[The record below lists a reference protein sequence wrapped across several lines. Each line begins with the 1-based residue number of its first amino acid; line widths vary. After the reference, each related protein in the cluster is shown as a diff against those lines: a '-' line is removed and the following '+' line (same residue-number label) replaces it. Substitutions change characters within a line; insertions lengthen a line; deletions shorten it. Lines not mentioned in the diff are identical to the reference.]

1 MPPIRFLPFLIGL
14 CCAMPLMAGG
24 ENPPARFEPVLIDEH
39 LPRAYQNALADIN
52 GDGRLDIAA
61 LGEGRESFVAWY
73 ENPTWRRRLIS
84 GTETTNHIDL
94 AFYDIDRDGE
104 LELALLSDFNL
115 ADTDSGGQI
124 SWLKR
129 QVNLDAPWNV
139 YPIGREPTA
148 HRARWSDL
156 EGDGRPELIVLP
168 IMGVGAE
175 PPRYQ
180 EAAARVLA
188 YRVPQRPRDEAWTP
202 RVLDQTLHIV
212 HGLSAGDL
220 DGNGR
225 GDLLLAGAEGIARL
239 ELSPDGQPR
248 LTRLT
253 RGAQREEGYS
263 GSSEV
268 TMGKLKGGRRFLA
281 AIEPWHGNEVAVY
294 VESAPDSLTFGER
307 TVIDDS
313 YVNGHAVAAGDF
325 DRDGDDEILA
335 GYRGEGWTIY
345 LYDYTRDGSPTWKRW
360 VIDRGGVAVQGISV
374 SDLDADGRL
383 DFVATGGAT
392 NNVML
397 FRGTE

>member
-1 MPPIRFLPFLIGL
+1 MTPIRFLLALMGL
-14 CCAMPLMAGG
+14 WCIPALLAAEEG
-24 ENPPARFEPVLIDEH
+24 PPARFEPVLIDEH

-84 GTETTNHIDL
+84 GNETTNHIDL
-94 AFYDIDRDGE
+94 AFCDIDRDGE
-104 LELALLSDFNL
+104 VELALVSDFNL
-115 ADTDSGGQI
+115 ADTKSGGQV

-129 QVNLDAPWNV
+129 RINSDAPWNV
-139 YPIGREPTA
+139 FYIGREPTA

-156 EGDGRPELIVLP
+156 DGDGRPELVILP

-175 PPRYQ
+175 PPLFQ
-180 EAAARVLA
+180 ETAVRVLA
-188 YRVPQRPRDEAWTP
+188 YRVPQRPRDEAWIP
-202 RVLDQTLHIV
+202 RVLDQTLHIA

-239 ELSPDGQPR
+239 ELTPDGQPR
-248 LTRLT
+248 LTRLA
-253 RGAQREEGYS
+253 RGTQRAEGYS

-268 TMGKLKGGRRFLA
+268 TVGKLKDGRRFLA
-281 AIEPWHGNEVAVY
+281 SIEPWHGNEAAVY
-294 VESAPDSLTFGER
+294 VESGPDSLVFNER
-307 TVIDDS
+307 AVIDDS
-313 YVNGHAVAAGDF
+313 YVSGHAVAAGDF

-335 GYRGEGWTIY
+335 GFRGEGWTIY
-345 LYDYTRDGSPTWKRW
+345 LYDFTRDGSPAWKRW
-360 VIDRGGVAVQGISV
+360 TVDRGGVAVQGISV
-374 SDLDADGRL
+374 GDLDADGRP

-397 FRGTE
+397 YRGTE

>member
-14 CCAMPLMAGG
+14 CCAMPLMASG

-52 GDGRLDIAA
+52 GDARLDIAA

-156 EGDGRPELIVLP
+156 EGDGVPNSLFSP
-168 IMGVGAE
+168 SWAW
-175 PPRYQ
+175 
-180 EAAARVLA
+180 ARN
-188 YRVPQRPRDEAWTP
+188 RRGIRKRPRAC
-202 RVLDQTLHIV
+202 
-212 HGLSAGDL
+212 
-220 DGNGR
+220 
-225 GDLLLAGAEGIARL
+225 
-239 ELSPDGQPR
+239 
-248 LTRLT
+248 
-253 RGAQREEGYS
+253 
-263 GSSEV
+263 
-268 TMGKLKGGRRFLA
+268 
-281 AIEPWHGNEVAVY
+281 
-294 VESAPDSLTFGER
+294 
-307 TVIDDS
+307 
-313 YVNGHAVAAGDF
+313 
-325 DRDGDDEILA
+325 
-335 GYRGEGWTIY
+335 
-345 LYDYTRDGSPTWKRW
+345 
-360 VIDRGGVAVQGISV
+360 
-374 SDLDADGRL
+374 
-383 DFVATGGAT
+383 
-392 NNVML
+392 
-397 FRGTE
+397 